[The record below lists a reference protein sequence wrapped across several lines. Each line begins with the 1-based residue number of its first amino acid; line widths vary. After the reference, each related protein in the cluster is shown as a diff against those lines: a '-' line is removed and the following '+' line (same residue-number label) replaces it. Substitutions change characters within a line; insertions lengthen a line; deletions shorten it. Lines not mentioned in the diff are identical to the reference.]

1 MAWSSWIYDNN
12 LDGLYGRN
20 ELEKSLKNIQVVIHN
35 QDNKEHDILDSD
47 DYYQFQGG
55 LSAAIKKISGKYP
68 DLFHGDLSKYG
79 YSKITKLNKELEKV
93 VLSRVLNPKW
103 TKGMMQNGYKG
114 AFEFSATLDYL
125 YAYDAT
131 TKLVSNW
138 CYESIYNSW
147 LCDKDIKNFLEKN
160 NPWALRD
167 IAERFLEVI
176 NRKMWDNDNKEILG
190 NLKTIVNNMESKIE
204 KNKF

>member
-1 MAWSSWIYDNN
+1 
-12 LDGLYGRN
+12 
-20 ELEKSLKNIQVVIHN
+20 
-35 QDNKEHDILDSD
+35 
-47 DYYQFQGG
+47 
-55 LSAAIKKISGKYP
+55 
-68 DLFHGDLSKYG
+68 
-79 YSKITKLNKELEKV
+79 
-93 VLSRVLNPKW
+93 
-103 TKGMMQNGYKG
+103 MMQNGYKG

-147 LCDKDIKNFLEKN
+147 LRDKDIKNFLEKN

-167 IAERFLEVI
+167 IAERFIEVI
-176 NRKMWDNDNKEILG
+176 NREMWDNENKEILE
-190 NLKTIVNNMESKIE
+190 NLKIIVNNTESKIE